1 LAETGVRARI
11 LWLRASEPGV
21 YWSDNGRMRHV
32 AGAGKCALLAIAL
45 SLVAAPSRVGA
56 INSQMAAPDI
66 ERATG
71 LARFPH
77 TDAERA
83 QFHAAYTIAVRA
95 PDVDYFTVKSIE
107 IITPFRRLE
116 LIAEAHARTND
127 LFARG
132 GISDAEDA
140 LRPWRDRVSI
150 VAHVEFDQAKVIPD
164 VPALDMSLQGSR
176 RLLPMSVSSDR
187 IYSNLDR
194 GGGSLIGASIEA
206 AFDARSI
213 DQGPEAIAIFFDGRD
228 CAHTVVDFSS
238 IE

>member
-1 LAETGVRARI
+1 
-11 LWLRASEPGV
+11 
-21 YWSDNGRMRHV
+21 MRHV

-71 LARFPH
+71 LARFPR

-83 QFHAAYTIAVRA
+83 QFHAAYTIAVKA
-95 PDVDYFTVKSIE
+95 PDVDYFRVKSIE
-107 IITPFRRLE
+107 IITAFRRLE
-116 LIAEAHARTND
+116 LIAESHARLND

-150 VAHVEFDQAKVIPD
+150 VAHVEFDQAKAIPD
-164 VPALDMSLQGSR
+164 VPALDISLQGSR

-187 IYSNLDR
+187 IYSGDPER
-194 GGGSLIGASIEA
+194 GGASLIGASIEA
-206 AFDARSI
+206 VFDARSI
-213 DQGPEAIAIFFDGRD
+213 DQGSEAIAIVFNGRD